1 MSETTAQVQ
10 EILQQQ
16 AREIEELRLEIESLK
31 RMMFEHR
38 PAFIPAFH
46 AARERVRKGEG
57 MAMAGKPL
65 PGGGDHECR

>member
-1 MSETTAQVQ
+1 MSETNSEVQ

-46 AARERVRKGEG
+46 AARERVRNGEG
-57 MAMAGKPL
+57 L
-65 PGGGDHECR
+65 PAAQGRVPTDGHHCG